1 MDYKTFQEYREI
13 YRFDEAKIIGKDI
26 CTDDGWI
33 HIVSLTRRDHKAY
46 LCVLEQQDWPDEMP
60 CGERGMTHRE
70 SMLRHARENGGAA
83 LGIKQVKIGADEFQM
98 QSGSCGN
105 LGQQENIEAFI
116 FFQQMMTEGWSLSE
130 ESPFYS
136 LSWNRMGLAELELA
150 DEYEKL
156 PELRGEISFTARTA
170 HRTHVLELPVRLERG
185 GAGQQ
190 SFLIEGKGEVLC
202 HINRVDVINPREDVM
217 KTFDSPQYREMVLQ
231 HWTLEEFEERRKSI
245 LEMVEAECPEGMG
258 YFAVEY
264 ECTADELSVQIYAA
278 ELLDSVPEPKDH
290 TSALFLHT
298 KPEKETGPHGLRS
311 RCVIVQH
318 PVPLET
324 EVLDAELFTV
334 VETFPEKTYRL

>member
-1 MDYKTFQEYREI
+1 MDYKTFQQYQEI

-46 LCVLEQQDWPDEMP
+46 FYVLEQQDELDEMSR
-60 CGERGMTHRE
+60 GERNMTHRE
-70 SMLRHARENGGAA
+70 SMLRHVKENSGSA
-83 LGIKQVKIGADEFQM
+83 LCIKNVKIGRDEFEM
-98 QSGSCGN
+98 QSGNCGN

-116 FFQQMMTEGWSLSE
+116 FFQKMMAHGWSLSE

-156 PELRGEISFTARTA
+156 PELFGEISFTARTA
-170 HRTHVLELPVRLERG
+170 HRTHILELPVRLERG
-185 GAGQQ
+185 GTSLQRF
-190 SFLIEGKGEVLC
+190 SIEEKGEVLF
-202 HINRVDVINPREDVM
+202 HINRVDVMNPREELM

-231 HWTLEEFEERRKSI
+231 HWTQEEFEKKRQSV
-245 LEMVEAECPEGMG
+245 LEMIEKECPKGMG

-264 ECTADELSVQIYAA
+264 ECTADELSAQIYAT
-278 ELLDSVPEPKDH
+278 ELLDSVLEPKNY

-298 KPEKETGPHGLRS
+298 KPEEETGPHGLRS

-318 PVPLET
+318 PVPLEA
-324 EVLDAELFTV
+324 EALDAEIFTV
-334 VETFPEKTYRL
+334 VEAFPDKTYRL